1 MVIDNRSQLSCWSVH
16 SSLSITCLVFSVVD
30 PHWLQMDPAFYL
42 NADPDPG
49 NKIDAD
55 PDPGSETITDTI
67 PDPGHP

>member
-1 MVIDNRSQLSCWSVH
+1 
-16 SSLSITCLVFSVVD
+16 
-30 PHWLQMDPAFYL
+30 MDPAFYL

-67 PDPGHP
+67 PDPGHPLATKLEFLHEKYT